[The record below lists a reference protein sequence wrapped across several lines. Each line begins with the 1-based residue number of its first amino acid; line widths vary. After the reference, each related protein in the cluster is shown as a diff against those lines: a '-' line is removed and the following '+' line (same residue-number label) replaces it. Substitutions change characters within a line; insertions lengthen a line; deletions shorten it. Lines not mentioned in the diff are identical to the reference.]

1 MSKVKSFSVGNGDMF
16 YINHNSDN
24 FTIIDCC
31 YSDEENKNSNFEEIR
46 AIPSK
51 KVITRFIS
59 THPDDDHIKGLKYL
73 DAQMHILNFYCV
85 KNEAIKSDNT
95 DDFERYCEL
104 RDSEKAFYLYKG
116 CSRKW
121 MNEEDEERGSSG
133 INCLWPNT
141 SNEDYIDALKKAKE
155 GKSYNNI
162 SPIITYSTGEG
173 HKFMWMGDMENDFV
187 DKIQNEIK
195 WENVDILFAPHHGR
209 DSGKLKEN
217 ILKKLNPKIII
228 IGEADSK
235 DINYYQGYNTITQNT
250 AGDVIFNCVNSE
262 IDIFVSNSNYSV
274 SFLNDKYK
282 SDLDDN
288 HYIGTLVYDK

>member
-16 YINHNSDN
+16 YIDHNSDN

-46 AIPSK
+46 AIASK

-73 DAQMHILNFYCV
+73 DDQMPILNFYCV
-85 KNEAIKSDNT
+85 KNEATKPINT
-95 DDFERYCEL
+95 DDFKRYCEL
-104 RDSEKAFYLYKG
+104 RDNNDKHFYLFKG
-116 CSRKW
+116 CSIKW
-121 MNEEDEERGSSG
+121 MNIGDENRGSSG

-141 SNEDYIDALKKAKE
+141 SNEDYIDALEKAKE

-173 HKFMWMGDMENDFV
+173 HKFMWMGDAIGDFI
-187 DKIQNEIK
+187 DKIQDEID
-195 WENVDILFAPHHGR
+195 WPRIDILFAPHHGR

-217 ILKKLNPKIII
+217 ILKQINPQIII
-228 IGEADSK
+228 IGEAESSN
-235 DINYYQGYNTITQNT
+235 INYYQGYNTITQNS
-250 AGDVIFNCVNSE
+250 AGDVIFICSGSG
-262 IDIFVSNSNYSV
+262 IDIFVSKSNYSV
-274 SFLNDKYK
+274 SFLTNKNK
-282 SDLDDN
+282 KDLDGN
-288 HYIGTLVYDK
+288 HYIGTLNI